1 MAIRDDDDEGPLRV
15 NIHLSKT
22 DVTAID
28 DFRFY
33 ERIPTRAAAIRELLR
48 RGLLYSSSTIEPNQP
63 ANHQRKN

>member
-1 MAIRDDDDEGPLRV
+1 MRIKDDHDEGPLRV
-15 NIHLSKT
+15 NIHLSKA

-48 RGLLYSSSTIEPNQP
+48 RGLLYSSSIEPNQP
-63 ANHQRKN
+63 ANHQGKH